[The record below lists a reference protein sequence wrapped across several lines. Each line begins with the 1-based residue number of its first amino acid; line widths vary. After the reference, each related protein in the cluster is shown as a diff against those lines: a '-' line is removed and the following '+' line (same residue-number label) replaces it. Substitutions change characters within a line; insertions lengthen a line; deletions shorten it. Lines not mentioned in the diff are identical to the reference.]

1 MEKNEKKLFDIR
13 SIDGEPVNVNPLPVI
28 PQSEMK
34 LYTIH
39 GTLAG
44 EYFDSDEEFN
54 SYLNNN
60 NCNTFDVGTVEYI
73 RECAGRKDVIK
84 FTSAVNGTIRLF
96 SACDEYGYV
105 IYNNKRSIYRGEFVW
120 EYNYG
125 GLNSAY
131 KAFRDRG
138 IVFEDDVYLKS
149 DERNKQLSKSTRKYH
164 DYGIN

>member
-1 MEKNEKKLFDIR
+1 M
-13 SIDGEPVNVNPLPVI
+13 
-28 PQSEMK
+28 
-34 LYTIH
+34 
-39 GTLAG
+39 
-44 EYFDSDEEFN
+44 
-54 SYLNNN
+54 
-60 NCNTFDVGTVEYI
+60 
-73 RECAGRKDVIK
+73 
-84 FTSAVNGTIRLF
+84 
-96 SACDEYGYV
+96 EYGYV